1 MMKIGNIDIPQGAGL
16 APMAG
21 VTDMPMRRL
30 CFEMGAAWAVSE
42 MLSAKGFMYAPKGTR
57 AMDNLLAHDKSEG
70 ILGLQLFGREVQY
83 MSAAAR
89 QLSNRGFDFIDINMG
104 CPAPK
109 IVSNGEGSALMKE
122 PELAEKIIAAV
133 VKATFLPVTV
143 KMRAGWDSA
152 HINAVEL
159 AKRAEQAG
167 VAAITVHGRTRD
179 QMYSGRADRGIIA
192 QVKAVVSIPVIGN
205 GDVHS
210 ADDYFAM
217 KRETGCDGV
226 AIGRGAQ
233 GNPWLFAEILA
244 AEQGKPFEKPT
255 LRERVQLA
263 LRHARMQADYVGSE
277 QAAKEMRKH
286 VAWTMQGLPG
296 CARLREAVNK
306 TQSLE
311 ELERVLNAYVI
322 EEENHAQNR
331 S

>member
-1 MMKIGNIDIPQGAGL
+1 MRIGHIEIPLGAGL

-42 MLSAKGFMYAPKGTR
+42 MLSAKGFMYAPQGTR

-70 ILGLQLFGREVQY
+70 ILGLQLFGREIQY
-83 MSAAAR
+83 MSAAAER
-89 QLSNRGFDFIDINMG
+89 LSDRGFDFIDINMG

-133 VKATFLPVTV
+133 VKATNLPVTV
-143 KMRAGWDSA
+143 KMRAGWDNE

-167 VAAITVHGRTRD
+167 AAVITVHGRTRD
-179 QMYSGRADRGIIA
+179 QMYAGRADRGIIA
-192 QVKAVVSIPVIGN
+192 RVKAAVSIPVIGN
-205 GDVHS
+205 GDVRS
-210 ADDYFAM
+210 AEDYFAM

-233 GNPWLFAEILA
+233 GNPWLFREILA
-244 AEQGKPFEKPT
+244 AEKGETFEKPT
-255 LRERVQLA
+255 VRARVEMA
-263 LRHARMQADYVGSE
+263 LRHARMQAEYIGGE

-286 VAWTMQGLPG
+286 VAWTMQGMPG

-311 ELERVLNAYVI
+311 EMERVLNAYLM

-331 S
+331 P

>member
-1 MMKIGNIDIPQGAGL
+1 MRIGGIEFPQGAGL

-57 AMDNLLAHDKSEG
+57 AMDNLLSHDKSEG
-70 ILGLQLFGREVQY
+70 ILGLQIFGREPQF
-83 MSAAAR
+83 MSAAAER
-89 QLSNRGFDFIDINMG
+89 LSDRGFDFIDINMG

-122 PELAEKIIAAV
+122 PELAERIVAAV
-133 VKATFLPVTV
+133 VKATSLPVTV
-143 KMRAGWDSA
+143 KMRAGWDSE
-152 HINAVEL
+152 HMSAVEL

-167 VAAITVHGRTRD
+167 AAAITVHGRTRD
-179 QMYSGRADRGIIA
+179 QMYSGRADRDIIA
-192 QVKAVVSIPVIGN
+192 RVKAAVSIPVIGN
-205 GDVHS
+205 GDVRS
-210 ADDYFAM
+210 AADYFAM

-233 GNPWLFAEILA
+233 GNPWLFGEILA
-244 AEQGKPFEKPT
+244 AERGEPFEKPT
-255 LRERVQLA
+255 VRGRVEMA
-263 LRHARMQADYVGSE
+263 LRHARMQADYVGE
-277 QAAKEMRKH
+277 AQAAKEMRKH
-286 VAWTMQGLPG
+286 VAWTMQGMPG
-296 CARLREAVNK
+296 CARLREAVNN

-311 ELERVLNAYVI
+311 EMARVLNAYII

-331 S
+331 V

>member
-1 MMKIGNIDIPQGAGL
+1 MRIGGIEFPQGAGL

-42 MLSAKGFMYAPKGTR
+42 MLSAKGFMYAPQGTR

-70 ILGLQLFGREVQY
+70 ILGLQLFGREIPY
-83 MSAAAR
+83 MSAAAER
-89 QLSNRGFDFIDINMG
+89 LSDRGFDFIDINMG

-122 PELAEKIIAAV
+122 PELAERIIAAV
-133 VKATFLPVTV
+133 VKVTNLPVTV
-143 KMRAGWDSA
+143 KMRAGWDSE
-152 HINAVEL
+152 HMSAVEL

-167 VAAITVHGRTRD
+167 AAAITVHGRTRD
-179 QMYSGRADRGIIA
+179 QMYSGRADREIIA
-192 QVKAVVSIPVIGN
+192 RVKAAVSIPVIGN
-205 GDVHS
+205 GDVRS
-210 ADDYFAM
+210 AEDYFAM

-233 GNPWLFAEILA
+233 GNPWLFREILA
-244 AEQGKPFEKPT
+244 AERGEPFERPT
-255 LRERVQLA
+255 VRERVEMA
-263 LRHARMQADYVGSE
+263 LRHARMQAEYIGGE

-286 VAWTMQGLPG
+286 VAWTMQGTPG

-311 ELERVLNAYVI
+311 EMERVLNAYLI

-331 S
+331 P

>member
-1 MMKIGNIDIPQGAGL
+1 MRIGHIEIPLGAGL

-42 MLSAKGFMYAPKGTR
+42 MLSAKGFMYAPQGTR

-70 ILGLQLFGREVQY
+70 ILGLQLFGREIPY
-83 MSAAAR
+83 MSAAAER
-89 QLSNRGFDFIDINMG
+89 LSDRGFDFIDINMG

-122 PELAEKIIAAV
+122 PELAERIVAAV
-133 VKATFLPVTV
+133 VKATKLPVTV
-143 KMRAGWDSA
+143 KMRVGWDGE

-159 AKRAEQAG
+159 ARRAEQAG
-167 VAAITVHGRTRD
+167 AAAITVHGRTRD
-179 QMYSGRADRGIIA
+179 QMYAGRADREIIA
-192 QVKAVVSIPVIGN
+192 RVKAAVSIPVIGN
-205 GDVHS
+205 GDVRS
-210 ADDYFAM
+210 AEDYFAM

-233 GNPWLFAEILA
+233 GNPWLFREILA
-244 AEQGKPFEKPT
+244 AEKSEPFEKPAV
-255 LRERVQLA
+255 RERVEMA
-263 LRHARMQADYVGSE
+263 LRHARMQAEYIGGE

-286 VAWTMQGLPG
+286 VAWTMQGMPG

-311 ELERVLNAYVI
+311 EMERVLSAYLI

-331 S
+331 P